1 MSNLADGIE
10 DYLKKLLTLS
20 ASGYIEIKRKELAT
34 KFSCVPSQVNYV
46 LETRFTMERGF
57 LVESKR
63 GGKGFVSIKKLNLPA
78 KKLLSI
84 LMPEIQEGR
93 INDEKAKMLLR
104 KIYEEKYISFRERKL
119 METVLNT
126 LDCLEEEYMQAQL
139 RSLLLKNM
147 LIVLTG
153 QVHFD

>member
-20 ASGYIEIKRKELAT
+20 ASGYIEIKRKELAG
-34 KFSCVPSQVNYV
+34 KFHCVPSQVNYV
-46 LETRFTMERGF
+46 LETRFTLERGF
-57 LVESKR
+57 LVESRR

-78 KKLLSI
+78 QKLLSI
-84 LMPEIQEGR
+84 LMPDIEEGR
-93 INDEKAKMLLR
+93 IEDEKAKMLLR

-119 METVLNT
+119 METVLDT
-126 LDCLEEEYMQAQL
+126 LHVLEESQQEKL

-147 LIVLTG
+147 LVALTG
-153 QVHFD
+153 QFYFD

>member
-20 ASGYIEIKRKELAT
+20 ASGYIEIKRKELAG
-34 KFSCVPSQVNYV
+34 KFHCVPSQVTYV
-46 LETRFTMERGF
+46 LETRFTLERGF
-57 LVESKR
+57 LVESRR

-78 KKLLSI
+78 QKLLSI
-84 LMPEIQEGR
+84 LMPDIEEGR
-93 INDEKAKMLLR
+93 IEDEKAKMLLR

-119 METVLNT
+119 METVLDT
-126 LDCLEEEYMQAQL
+126 LHVLEESQQEKL

-147 LIVLTG
+147 LVALPG
-153 QVHFD
+153 QFYFD

>member
-1 MSNLADGIE
+1 MSNLADGME

-20 ASGYIEIKRKELAT
+20 AYGYIEIKRKELAA

-46 LETRFTMERGF
+46 LETRFTMEKGF
-57 LVESKR
+57 IVESKR

-78 KKLLSI
+78 QKLLSM

-93 INDEKAKMLLR
+93 INNEKAKLLLQ
-104 KIYEEKYISFRERKL
+104 KIYEEKYISFREQKL
-119 METVLNT
+119 METVLDT
-126 LDCLEEEYMQAQL
+126 LGFLDEESLQTRL
-139 RSLLLKNM
+139 RSILLKNM

-153 QVHFD
+153 QVYFG

>member
-126 LDCLEEEYMQAQL
+126 LDSLEEEYMQAQL

>member
-1 MSNLADGIE
+1 MSNLADGME

-34 KFSCVPSQVNYV
+34 KFRCVPSQVNYV

-63 GGKGFVSIKKLNLPA
+63 GGKGFVSIKKLNFPA
-78 KKLLSI
+78 QKLLSI
-84 LMPEIQEGR
+84 LMPEIEEGR
-93 INDEKAKMLLR
+93 IDSEKAKILLH
-104 KIYEEKYISFRERKL
+104 KIYEEKYISFREQRL
-119 METVLNT
+119 METVLDT
-126 LDCLEEEYMQAQL
+126 LYFLDEESQQAKL

-153 QVHFD
+153 QVYFD